1 MRRFVACP
9 ERTENISPMSVTP
22 DVFQLETSELK
33 FPKFW
38 KSAFMLVINETS
50 QSAMGPYS
58 AIADATS
65 ASNAWTAFFREAVLV
80 KVPGSPGCDDEGGEG
95 REGDEGGGEGDV
107 GGGDGDS
114 SGGVGGGSGSGG
126 GVGVDD
132 PVARSTGSHCG
143 RQATPLAEGRACE
156 LRWPTACPC
165 ADSGMRTAQRAATPM
180 RTRLLRLRCF
190 AWCWLG

>member
-80 KVPGSPGCDDEGGEG
+80 KVPGSPGCDGEGGEG
-95 REGDEGGGEGDV
+95 REGDEGGGVGVGGGAAV

-143 RQATPLAEGRACE
+143 RQATPRTEGRDFELGWPIAYVWSVSSSCTMLTSAACSA
-156 LRWPTACPC
+156 R
-165 ADSGMRTAQRAATPM
+165 
-180 RTRLLRLRCF
+180 
-190 AWCWLG
+190 